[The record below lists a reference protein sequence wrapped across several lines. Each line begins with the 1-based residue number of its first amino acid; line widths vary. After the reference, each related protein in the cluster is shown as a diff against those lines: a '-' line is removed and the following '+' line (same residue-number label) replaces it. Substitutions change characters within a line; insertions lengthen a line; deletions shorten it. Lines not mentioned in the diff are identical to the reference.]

1 MFIKL
6 LWFQIILS
14 YFIHLCPFHL
24 WFYLQKWRNKLQT
37 EGPKEIGHFQTMP
50 AQVSY
55 MDKVFW

>member
-1 MFIKL
+1 MSI
-6 LWFQIILS
+6 
-14 YFIHLCPFHL
+14 PFVSR

-37 EGPKEIGHFQTMP
+37 DGPKEIGHFQTMP